1 MVVIYLD
8 LDATPDQGA
17 WFETAVECAAF
28 VSFRLSET
36 GHRVRLRTQEFDL
49 ASPAEGDIYAILRYL
64 ALVGRRAG
72 ARAPSPDRSSPLE
85 ILLSA
90 NSQRLAALGWGGG
103 SRIVGPDQLI
113 EPAAPVMAPP
123 GPS

>member
-8 LDATPDQGA
+8 LDVTADQGA

-72 ARAPSPDRSSPLE
+72 AEPLRSAEADRRPVHG
-85 ILLSA
+85 
-90 NSQRLAALGWGGG
+90 QG
-103 SRIVGPDQLI
+103 SGVF
-113 EPAAPVMAPP
+113 VF
-123 GPS
+123 